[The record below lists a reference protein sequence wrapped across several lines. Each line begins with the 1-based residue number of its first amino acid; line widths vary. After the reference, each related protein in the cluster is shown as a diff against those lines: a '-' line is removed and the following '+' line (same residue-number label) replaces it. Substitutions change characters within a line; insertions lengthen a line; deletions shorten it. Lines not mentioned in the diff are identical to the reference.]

1 MLTSLSIKN
10 YALIDNLSVN
20 FNNGLSIITGE
31 TGAGKSILLGGL
43 SLVLGK
49 RAELSSVKNKSEKC
63 IIEAVFDIANYNLKQ
78 VFLDQDLDYEPQTII
93 RREILPSGKSRAF
106 VNDTPVNLDA
116 LQVLSTFLIDIHSQ
130 HQTLELTNNQ
140 FQFKVIDALAKN
152 DGLLLD
158 YTKNL
163 NQFRVFNKELKDLK
177 NFQSES
183 IKEQDYNLFLL
194 KELVEANLVKG
205 ELALLEEEYETLN
218 NVEEIKEKLS
228 EANQLLNDEQ
238 LGILSSL
245 TELKNSIQKLSNFS
259 PKYLEL
265 FNRINGSLIE
275 LDDVYSEIENLQD
288 QLDADPNRLEQV
300 NSKLQILHN
309 LFQKHN
315 ASAIDELISTKNELS
330 QKVMITEN
338 LDSDITE
345 LEKKINQVRNKVTN
359 LASSIHKS
367 RKKSIP
373 ELVLQLHKILV
384 DLGIPNAQFKL
395 ELKQKDEF
403 FNNGCDELSFLFSAN
418 KGANLN
424 ELKKTASGGEL
435 SRIMLAIKYILSK
448 HIQLPTIMFD
458 EIDSGVSGEISN
470 MMAQIMKKMS
480 KSMQVFTITHLPQ
493 IAAKGDV
500 HFKVYKEDIDNKT
513 YTKLIRL
520 NQDDRIVE
528 IAQMLGGDKMTDS
541 AVVHAKSLLQ

>member
-10 YALIDNLSVN
+10 YALIDNLSVK

-43 SLVLGK
+43 TLVLGK
-49 RAELSSVKNKSEKC
+49 RADLSSVKNKSEKC

-78 VFLDQDLDYEPQTII
+78 VYLEQDLDYEPQTII

-106 VNDTPVNLDA
+106 VNDTPVKLEA
-116 LQVLSTFLIDIHSQ
+116 LQVLSNYLIDIHSQ

-152 DGLLLD
+152 DSLLLD
-158 YTKNL
+158 YRNNL
-163 NQFRVFNKELKDLK
+163 DQFRALNRELNDLK
-177 NFQSES
+177 NFRSES

-194 KELVEANLVKG
+194 KELEEANLVKG
-205 ELALLEEEYETLN
+205 ELELLEEEFETLN

-228 EANQLLNDEQ
+228 QANQLLNDEQ
-238 LGILSSL
+238 LGILSL
-245 TELKNSIQKLSNFS
+245 ITELKNTIQNISNFS

-265 FNRINGSLIE
+265 FNRINSSLIE
-275 LDDVYSEIENLQD
+275 LDDVFTEVENAQD
-288 QLDADPNRLEQV
+288 QLDANPNRLEQV

-309 LFQKHN
+309 LFQKHSTN
-315 ASAIDELISTKNELS
+315 AIDELISTKNELS
-330 QKVMITEN
+330 QKVTVTEN
-338 LDSDITE
+338 LDSDISE
-345 LEKKINQVRNKVTN
+345 LEKKIDQVRNKVTD
-359 LASSIHKS
+359 LAKEIHKN
-367 RKKSIP
+367 REKAIP
-373 ELVLQLHKILV
+373 ELVKQLHEILV
-384 DLGIPNAQFKL
+384 NLGIPNAQFKL
-395 ELKQKDEF
+395 ELNQKNDF
-403 FNNGCDELSFLFSAN
+403 FSNGCDELSFLFSAN
-418 KGANLN
+418 KGASLN

-500 HFKVYKEDIDNKT
+500 HFKVFKEDIDNKT

>member
-1 MLTSLSIKN
+1 VLTSLSIKN

-49 RAELSSVKNKSEKC
+49 RADLSSVKNKSEKC

-116 LQVLSTFLIDIHSQ
+116 LQVLSTYLIDI

-205 ELALLEEEYETLN
+205 ELELLEEEYETLN

-245 TELKNSIQKLSNFS
+245 TELKNSIQKLSNFTFALS
-259 PKYLEL
+259 S
-265 FNRINGSLIE
+265 FI
-275 LDDVYSEIENLQD
+275 
-288 QLDADPNRLEQV
+288 
-300 NSKLQILHN
+300 HN
-309 LFQKHN
+309 
-315 ASAIDELISTKNELS
+315 
-330 QKVMITEN
+330 V
-338 LDSDITE
+338 
-345 LEKKINQVRNKVTN
+345 
-359 LASSIHKS
+359 
-367 RKKSIP
+367 
-373 ELVLQLHKILV
+373 
-384 DLGIPNAQFKL
+384 
-395 ELKQKDEF
+395 
-403 FNNGCDELSFLFSAN
+403 
-418 KGANLN
+418 
-424 ELKKTASGGEL
+424 
-435 SRIMLAIKYILSK
+435 
-448 HIQLPTIMFD
+448 
-458 EIDSGVSGEISN
+458 
-470 MMAQIMKKMS
+470 
-480 KSMQVFTITHLPQ
+480 
-493 IAAKGDV
+493 
-500 HFKVYKEDIDNKT
+500 
-513 YTKLIRL
+513 
-520 NQDDRIVE
+520 
-528 IAQMLGGDKMTDS
+528 
-541 AVVHAKSLLQ
+541 